1 MGLKQEIKK
10 LYDDLDYWIYIGI
23 GDDIVKAR
31 DQRPEY
37 KSLVLIAENRGI
49 DKDKIPRVVKYLL
62 HIEKGKVL
70 LLSKYAWLLLTLKVK
85 SKINDM
91 KMTLHGKL

>member
-1 MGLKQEIKK
+1 LGLKQDLKK

-37 KSLVLIAENRGI
+37 KILVLIAENRGI

-62 HIEKGKVL
+62 RNQLNKPM
-70 LLSKYAWLLLTLKVK
+70 LTLYAQRIVLWIKQKVYR
-85 SKINDM
+85 
-91 KMTLHGKL
+91 

>member
-1 MGLKQEIKK
+1 MGLKQDLKK

-49 DKDKIPRVVKYLL
+49 DKSKIPRVVKYLL

-85 SKINDM
+85 SYILNTKIM
-91 KMTLHGKL
+91 R

>member
-1 MGLKQEIKK
+1 MGLKQDLKK
-10 LYDDLDYWIYIGI
+10 LYDDLDYWIFIGI

-62 HIEKGKVL
+62 MKQLNKPILILYAQRIVL
-70 LLSKYAWLLLTLKVK
+70 WIKTKLSL
-85 SKINDM
+85 
-91 KMTLHGKL
+91 

>member
-49 DKDKIPRVVKYLL
+49 DKSKIPRVVKYLL
-62 HIEKGKVL
+62 HIENGKVL
-70 LLSKYAWLLLTLKVK
+70 LLSKFAWLLLTLKVK
-85 SKINDM
+85 SKINGIL
-91 KMTLHGKL
+91 TGLSGKI

>member
-1 MGLKQEIKK
+1 MGLKQDLKK

-49 DKDKIPRVVKYLL
+49 EKDKIPRVVKYLL
-62 HIEKGKVL
+62 MKQLNKPMLILYVQRIALWIKTK
-70 LLSKYAWLLLTLKVK
+70 LSL
-85 SKINDM
+85 
-91 KMTLHGKL
+91 

>member
-1 MGLKQEIKK
+1 LGLKQDLKK

-85 SKINDM
+85 SKLNDFL
-91 KMTLHGKL
+91 TTCRGKL

>member
-1 MGLKQEIKK
+1 MGLKQDLKK

-62 HIEKGKVL
+62 MKQLNKPMLILYVQRIALWIKTK
-70 LLSKYAWLLLTLKVK
+70 LSL
-85 SKINDM
+85 
-91 KMTLHGKL
+91 

>member
-10 LYDDLDYWIYIGI
+10 LYDDLDYWIFIGI
-23 GDDIVKAR
+23 ADDIVNCK

-37 KSLVLIAENRGI
+37 KPLVLIAENKGI
-49 DKDKIPRVVKYLL
+49 DKSKIPRVVRYLL
-62 HIEKGKVL
+62 HIEKSKSLFFSKV
-70 LLSKYAWLLLTLKVK
+70 AWLLLTLKVK
-85 SKINDM
+85 SKLNDI

>member
-1 MGLKQEIKK
+1 MGLKQDLKK

-49 DKDKIPRVVKYLL
+49 HKDKIPRVVKYLL
-62 HIEKGKVL
+62 LQQINKPVL
-70 LLSKYAWLLLTLKVK
+70 VLYAQRIVSWIKIKLSL
-85 SKINDM
+85 
-91 KMTLHGKL
+91 

>member
-49 DKDKIPRVVKYLL
+49 EKDKIPRVVKYLL
-62 HIEKGKVL
+62 RQQLNK
-70 LLSKYAWLLLTLKVK
+70 SMLTLYAQRIVLWIKQKV
-85 SKINDM
+85 S
-91 KMTLHGKL
+91 L

>member
-1 MGLKQEIKK
+1 MGLKQDLKK

-37 KSLVLIAENRGI
+37 KPLVVIAQDRGI
-49 DKDKIPRVVKYLL
+49 DKSKIPRAVRYLL

-85 SKINDM
+85 SYILNTKIM
-91 KMTLHGKL
+91 R

>member
-1 MGLKQEIKK
+1 MGLKQDLKK

-62 HIEKGKVL
+62 MKQINKPILILYAQRIVL
-70 LLSKYAWLLLTLKVK
+70 WIKTKLSL
-85 SKINDM
+85 
-91 KMTLHGKL
+91 

>member
-1 MGLKQEIKK
+1 MKLKQDIKK

-70 LLSKYAWLLLTLKVK
+70 LLSKYAWLLLKLKVK
-85 SKINDM
+85 SKLNGFLTD
-91 KMTLHGKL
+91 LSGKI